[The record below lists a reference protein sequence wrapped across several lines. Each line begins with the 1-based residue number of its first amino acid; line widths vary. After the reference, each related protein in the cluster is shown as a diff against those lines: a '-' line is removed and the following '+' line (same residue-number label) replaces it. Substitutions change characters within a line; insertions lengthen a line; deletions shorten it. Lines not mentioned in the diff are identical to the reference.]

1 MLDSIYKSDQSPLLY
16 NGVAQCLFFEEE
28 EETVNQMSV
37 NQIDLQIKRYFLKRK
52 IMRFLQKLENSELEN
67 ILFLSHQF
75 KN

>member
-1 MLDSIYKSDQSPLLY
+1 MPF
-16 NGVAQCLFFEEE
+16 FFEEE